1 MLNVSEKKDF
11 LMAQLFRAET
21 LSSKEKLVALC
32 LAFKLDDNG
41 CSDVKMSELRNLTAM
56 SRKTAYLSL
65 RGLNEKINLEISK
78 RGRNNRYRFPQWTM
92 F

>member
-21 LSSKEKLVALC
+21 LSSKEKLVGLC

-41 CSDVKMSELRNLTAM
+41 CSDVKMSELRSLTGM
-56 SRKTAYLSL
+56 SSKTAYLSL
-65 RGLNEKINLEISK
+65 RGLNKKISLEISK
-78 RGRNNRYRFPQWTM
+78 RGRSNRYRFPQWTM